1 MKRRSCPLFGR
12 CGGCDY
18 INIRYEDELLEKFL
32 TEEKYLSRFCRVSPI
47 LPSPSVT
54 GFRCKVQAVCGMED
68 GRLTS
73 GIYRKGS
80 HRLIPVRS
88 CPLEDERAAEVIG
101 TVRMLA
107 NRFRLKAYDED
118 RETGDLRHIL
128 VRCSFHYDEV
138 LVALVASSAELKSA
152 SDIAAVLHQRHP
164 YVKSVSVIAN
174 AEKTSMV
181 IPAGAE
187 ERVVYGKGY
196 IMDRLCGLDFRIS
209 ASSFY
214 QVNPRQAGRLYTIAM
229 NMAELRSD
237 DYVIDAYSGTGT
249 IALIAAA
256 SGAGHVLGIE
266 ANPDAVSDAR
276 ANARLNG
283 IENAEFVAADA
294 SKHMKAMAKDGK
306 RCSVLFLDPPRSGA
320 TEEFL
325 SSAARMEPERIIYI
339 SCNPETLGRDLR
351 YIHRFLPY
359 RTEGIQ
365 PVDLFPG
372 SAHIETVA
380 LLVHR

>member
-118 RETGDLRHIL
+118 RGTGDLRHIL

-138 LVALVASSAELKSA
+138 LVALVASSAELRSA
-152 SDIAAVLHQRHP
+152 SDIAAALHQRHP

-214 QVNPRQAGRLYTIAM
+214 QVNPRQTQRLY
-229 NMAELRSD
+229 ELAIREANLTGKET
-237 DYVIDAYSGTGT
+237 VLDAYCGTGT
-249 IALIAAA
+249 IGLAAA
-256 SGAGHVLGIE
+256 GQARQVLGVE
-266 ANPDAVSDAR
+266 LNAAAVRDAQ
-276 ANARLNG
+276 ANARRNH
-283 IENAEFVAADA
+283 IQNARFVCADA
-294 SKHMKAMAKDGK
+294 GAYLNRLAGEHIAPDT
-306 RCSVLFLDPPRSGA
+306 VFLDPPRSGS
-320 TEEFL
+320 TPEFL
-325 SSAARMEPERIIYI
+325 AALGRLAPPRVVYI
-339 SCNPETLGRDLR
+339 SCDPATQARDIALLAREGYRMIRAIPVDMFPHTEHVETIVLLQRETL
-351 YIHRFLPY
+351 
-359 RTEGIQ
+359 
-365 PVDLFPG
+365 
-372 SAHIETVA
+372 
-380 LLVHR
+380 